1 MREIDPELLT
11 MMILRPPQDRQRTV
25 EELNKEL
32 RQCKLQQFIQQ
43 SGGLPPDQNIP
54 QQTTNIYLIN
64 AGIVEQE
71 LPGLCK
77 PRF

>member
-1 MREIDPELLT
+1 MRKIDPELLT
-11 MMILRPPQDRQRTV
+11 MTMWCPPQDRQRTV

-32 RQCKLQQFIQQ
+32 RQCKLQHFIQQ
-43 SGGLPPDQNIP
+43 SGGVPPDQN
-54 QQTTNIYLIN
+54 TNIYLIN

-71 LPGLCK
+71 VPGLCK